1 MLKKWLYRVLEIAT
15 KKENR
20 FRELF
25 YQQRKNIPE
34 EKADIFESF
43 FYNRLRRLTNLQDE
57 GTQIIV
63 DRWFDCVF
71 MDEGTQEEQLKNYV
85 EQEFQTKLN
94 DVYGNCVSDLE
105 EKTKLLGVNYA
116 ERNI

>member
-25 YQQRKNIPE
+25 YQKRKNIPE

-57 GTQIIV
+57 VTQIIV

>member
-25 YQQRKNIPE
+25 YQKRKNIPE

-43 FYNRLRRLTNLQDE
+43 FYNGLRRLTNLQDE

-63 DRWFDCVF
+63 GRWFDCIF